1 MLPELGDSRQ
11 QIGGHVLP
19 RHIIRDQ
26 GLGFRVYGLGF
37 KSSGDRTSHWS
48 PSTLVTESRNL
59 CRILPGLRSK
69 REERTPG
76 GAPKTWPWLF
86 LGGFRDSAI
95 HFRCCGNWLILNL
108 HIAWQILRTSN
119 NQHLICHPMS
129 DQLFLGAC
137 VACQTTN
144 HQVDSLVPKKLEN
157 LFVSKIAIPCY
168 TKTPLFGH
176 QFCPSPAPQSPSSPF
191 LANQPWQLSPATTV
205 RWAHRMW
212 TRRWRGIAWPGS
224 LGDLFRAGEKMRISC
239 TESEPWGH
247 IMVHSYEIW
256 IDMNYWY

>member
-1 MLPELGDSRQ
+1 MGIEPVT
-11 QIGGHVLP
+11 GHQAHWSPNLAIFVGFCQVYAQKEKKEHLVALQK
-19 RHIIRDQ
+19 R
-26 GLGFRVYGLGF
+26 GLGFFLE
-37 KSSGDRTSHWS
+37 SGGT
-48 PSTLVTESRNL
+48 
-59 CRILPGLRSK
+59 RIQR
-69 REERTPG
+69 
-76 GAPKTWPWLF
+76 
-86 LGGFRDSAI
+86 FRDSAI